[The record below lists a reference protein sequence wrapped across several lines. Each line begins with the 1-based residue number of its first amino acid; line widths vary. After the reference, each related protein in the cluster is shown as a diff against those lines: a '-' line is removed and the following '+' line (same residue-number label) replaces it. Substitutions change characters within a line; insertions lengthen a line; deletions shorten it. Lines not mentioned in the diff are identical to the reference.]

1 MSLLSRLSKG
11 VGLFLLGTLAGQI
24 ACAAP
29 AERVVSVGG
38 SVTEIVYALG
48 EGHRLVARDSTSSY
62 PAEAE
67 ALPNIGYARALSP
80 EGVLSVSPD
89 LIIASAGAGPVETL
103 DVLKQADIAYA
114 EVPEVY
120 SPAGVIAKIET
131 VAAALGAEDKAKALL
146 GDIAPDLE
154 AAHAE
159 AQARAGD
166 APVRVLF
173 VLSTQGGRIMAG
185 GRNTAADGI
194 IRLSGGI
201 NAIDAFEG
209 YKPMTDEAVSA
220 TAPDVILAMD
230 RGGDHG
236 VAMEQMASLP
246 ALIPTPAAQ
255 NGRLVRM
262 DGQSLLGFGPRTAD
276 TIRTLSEA
284 FYEGHAE

>member
-1 MSLLSRLSKG
+1 MIRLLSSLTTG
-11 VGLFLLGTLAGQI
+11 VALTLMTGPLAM
-24 ACAAP
+24 AAP
-29 AERVVSVGG
+29 AERIVSVGG

-67 ALPNIGYARALSP
+67 ALPNVGYARALSP
-80 EGVLSVSPD
+80 EGVLSVDPD
-89 LIIASAGAGPVETL
+89 LIIASSGSGPLETL
-103 DVLKQADIAYA
+103 EVLKQANVAYS
-114 EVPEVY
+114 EVPEVF
-120 SPAGVIAKIET
+120 SADGVIQKIET
-131 VAAALGAEDKAKALL
+131 VAAALGAEEKARELL
-146 GDIAPDLE
+146 DGIKPDLQ
-154 AAHAE
+154 AAESDAAE
-159 AQARAGD
+159 RAGD

-173 VLSTQGGRIMAG
+173 ILSTQGGRIMAG

-194 IRLSGGI
+194 IRMAGGV
-201 NAIDAFEG
+201 NAVESFEG

-236 VAMEQMASLP
+236 VAMEQLASLP

-262 DGQSLLGFGPRTAD
+262 DGLSLLGFGPRTAE
-276 TIRTLSEA
+276 TIRTLSKA
-284 FYEGHAE
+284 FYEGHTE

>member
-1 MSLLSRLSKG
+1 MMRLLSSLTTG
-11 VGLFLLGTLAGQI
+11 ITLALMTGPL
-24 ACAAP
+24 AMAAP
-29 AERVVSVGG
+29 AERIVSVGG

-67 ALPNIGYARALSP
+67 ALPNVGYARALSP
-80 EGVLSVSPD
+80 EGVLSVDPD
-89 LIIASAGAGPVETL
+89 LIIASSGAGPLETL
-103 DVLKQADIAYA
+103 EVLKQADVAYA
-114 EVPEVY
+114 EVPEVF
-120 SPAGVIAKIET
+120 SAEGVIRKIET
-131 VAAALGAEDKAKALL
+131 VAAALGVEDKARALL
-146 GDIAPDLE
+146 DGIETDLKSAESE
-154 AAHAE
+154 AAKRVGE
-159 AQARAGD
+159 

-173 VLSTQGGRIMAG
+173 ILSTQGGRIMAS

-194 IRLSGGI
+194 IRMAGGI
-201 NAIDAFEG
+201 NAVDSFEG

-236 VAMEQMASLP
+236 IAMEQLASLP

-262 DGQSLLGFGPRTAD
+262 DGLSLLGFGPRTAD
-276 TIRTLSEA
+276 TVRTLSKA
-284 FYEGHAE
+284 FYEGQTE